1 MEDEIMYL
9 AIIVAVLIISGFLLG
24 IRLLQKPE
32 TALWGNRLG
41 ALCMLLAILY
51 TIALLGGWNSVG
63 IWILLAVGLTLG
75 LILGSLVKMVQMP
88 QMVALLNG
96 FGGAAS
102 VGIALAAAF
111 IDGAGA
117 SVFTWLTIGLA
128 LAVGIMTLSGS
139 LVAALKLSGLIV
151 QQPLI
156 IPGHRFL
163 LYLVLAAGVVMII
176 LSPFLLTNA
185 IYIIFFLFAV
195 YGILLTIRI
204 GGADMPIIISL
215 LNSLSGVAAAIC
227 GFAVENMILTG
238 TGAIVGVAGLILTQI
253 MCRAMNRSL
262 PKVLGGFLVKES
274 SCAGEPV
281 AAAVPGSEK
290 EDSADPAERL
300 PQVVREAESV
310 VIIPGYGMAVAQAQQ
325 QVKDLIDKLEEKGKT
340 VKIAIHPVAG
350 RMPGHMNVLLAEV
363 GIPYEKLYEMDVIN
377 QEFESTD
384 LVIAI
389 GACDVI
395 NPAANTAEG
404 TPIYGM
410 PILEASGAKQIVV
423 CNMDHKPGYSGVD
436 NTLYLSEKVIGLWG
450 NAADTV
456 PQITALL
463 D

>member
-1 MEDEIMYL
+1 MYL
-9 AIIVAVLIISGFLLG
+9 AIVIAALIITGFLLG
-24 IRLLQKPE
+24 IRLMQKPE

-51 TIALLGGWNSVG
+51 TIALFDGWKNTGFWV
-63 IWILLAVGLTLG
+63 ILAVGLIMGLALG
-75 LILGSLVKMVQMP
+75 TAVKMVQMP

-102 VGIALAAAF
+102 AAVAVAAA
-111 IDGAGA
+111 ISAGSGA
-117 SVFTWLTIGLA
+117 SLLTWLMIGLA
-128 LAVGIMTLSGS
+128 LGVGVLTLSGS
-139 LVAALKLSGLIV
+139 LVAAFKLSGLIA
-151 QQPLI
+151 QQPVI
-156 IPGHRFL
+156 VAGHRYL
-163 LYLVLAAGVVMII
+163 LYFFLAAGVAMIM
-176 LSPFLLTNA
+176 LSPLLLVNS
-185 IYIIFFLFAV
+185 IYPVLFLFAA

-262 PKVLGGFLVKES
+262 PKVLAGFLVRES
-274 SCAGEPV
+274 SPDGAEGTDAL
-281 AAAVPGSEK
+281 AAKEAEAEK
-290 EDSADPAERL
+290 ALDRL
-300 PQVVREAESV
+300 PRVLQEAKSV
-310 VIIPGYGMAVAQAQQ
+310 IIIPGYGMAVAQAQQ
-325 QVKDLIDKLEEKGKT
+325 QVRELIDKLEQKGKT
-340 VKIAIHPVAG
+340 VKLAIHPVAG

-363 GIPYEKLYEMDVIN
+363 GISYEKLFEMEAIN
-377 QEFESTD
+377 PEFDSTD

-404 TPIYGM
+404 TVIYGM
-410 PILEASGAKQIVV
+410 PILEASEAGQVVV
-423 CNMDHKPGYSGVD
+423 CNLDQKPGYSGVD
-436 NTLYLSEKVIGLWG
+436 NTLYNSKKMIGLWG
-450 NAADTV
+450 NAAETV
-456 PQITALL
+456 PQIIALL